1 MGSHLL
7 CLVLAKV
14 AQRRPGQHVAG
25 NDSCRH
31 RLSVPHEVEDDVLL
45 ASGECDV
52 TAAGAGGRRGGRDDG
67 DDASAGNGNTSGNA
81 AE

>member
-1 MGSHLL
+1 M
-7 CLVLAKV
+7 
-14 AQRRPGQHVAG
+14 
-25 NDSCRH
+25 
-31 RLSVPHEVEDDVLL
+31 PHEVEDDVLL